1 MATVKLIW
9 VLEEGEKQGSYLDSS
24 KAKGMV
30 SSAGQG
36 VRNLASAP
44 ASLLARHVT
53 LMKLFVAFPSGILG
67 W

>member
-9 VLEEGEKQGSYLDSS
+9 VLEGEKQGSYLDSGE
-24 KAKGMV
+24 AKGTV

-36 VRNLASAP
+36 VKNPSSAP
-44 ASLLARHVT
+44 APLLARHVT
-53 LMKLFVAFPSGILG
+53 LMKSFIAFPPGILG